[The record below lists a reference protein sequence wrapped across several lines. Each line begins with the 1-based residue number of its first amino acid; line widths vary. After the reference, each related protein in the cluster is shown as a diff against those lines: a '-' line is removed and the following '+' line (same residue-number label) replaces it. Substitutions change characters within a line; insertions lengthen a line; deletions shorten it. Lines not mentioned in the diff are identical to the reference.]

1 MFAPSQGAGDMTM
14 IGDAAPSA
22 ERSERSWPAARFEP
36 PSPNRTWSLNVLLVD
51 DDLADTCLILNV
63 LKRHPQ
69 VSAAH
74 ATDAPIF
81 ALRQLERG
89 RLKPDLVLLDIHM
102 PKVSGFTFLSEM
114 REIPSMAS
122 VPVVFL
128 TTSRLESDVIR
139 AKGATASS
147 YVIKP
152 ESYFELQSRLNG
164 VVRQAAPG
172 RWSH

>member
-1 MFAPSQGAGDMTM
+1 MTM
-14 IGDAAPSA
+14 TLEGAQSA
-22 ERSERSWPAARFEP
+22 GSEQPWPASQFEP
-36 PSPNRTWSLNVLLVD
+36 RSPNRTWSLNVLLVD
-51 DDLADTCLILNV
+51 DDIADTCLILNV

-74 ATDAPIF
+74 ATDAPEF
-81 ALRQLERG
+81 ALRQLEMG

-102 PKVSGFTFLSEM
+102 PKVSGFTFLREM
-114 REIPSMAS
+114 RLIPRMAS

-128 TTSRLESDVIR
+128 TTSRLESDVVR
-139 AKGATASS
+139 AKGASASS

-152 ESYFELQSRLNG
+152 ESYFELQARLNG
-164 VVRQAAPG
+164 VVRQAAAG

>member
-1 MFAPSQGAGDMTM
+1 MTM
-14 IGDAAPSA
+14 TSDVIQNVAW
-22 ERSERSWPAARFEP
+22 SERPWPTPQFEP
-36 PSPNRTWSLNVLLVD
+36 RSPNRTWNLNVLLID
-51 DDLADTCLILNV
+51 DDVADTSLILNV

-69 VSAAH
+69 VSSAH
-74 ATDAPIF
+74 ATDAPEF
-81 ALRQLERG
+81 ALRQLEMG

-102 PKVSGFTFLSEM
+102 PRVNGFIFLQEM
-114 REIPSMAS
+114 RHIPSMAT

-128 TTSRLESDVIR
+128 TTSRLESDVMR

-164 VVRQAAPG
+164 VVRQAAAG